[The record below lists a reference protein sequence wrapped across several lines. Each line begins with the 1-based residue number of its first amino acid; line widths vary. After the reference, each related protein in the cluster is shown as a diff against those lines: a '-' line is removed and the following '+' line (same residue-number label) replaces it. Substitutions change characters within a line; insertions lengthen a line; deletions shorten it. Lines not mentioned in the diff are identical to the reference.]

1 MSRDQRGW
9 LRVER
14 RKAGETWVLRYNVTR
29 ASDGKRVEHTRAIG
43 LLSQFPTESTAWVE
57 VERQNLNVN
66 NPDFRGRVAFAD
78 LCRHYL
84 QHEVLNPARKQQ
96 KKAHTTTEDYNR
108 IVTKRLIPRF
118 GRKDALR
125 IQPLEIES
133 WLDSL
138 EEREGLQHP
147 TLDKYRRQMFLVCK
161 HGQRHG
167 LIPRTQEAN
176 PLNFVRQSSTSDY
189 EAITI
194 TAAKTF
200 EVLQLMPQLERTL
213 TLLIAATGLRIS
225 ECLGLQ
231 WQDIDYGKQKIFV
244 RRAWTR
250 GEVGK
255 PKSRASKAPV
265 PLHPVLAAFLRE
277 WHGQTPYSKPE
288 DWAFPSERL
297 DGKQP
302 RVANMLVEDHLRPAA
317 VKAGVPEL
325 LGGQRVRFGFH
336 NLRHSLASFLVDS
349 GTDPKTV
356 QDMLR
361 QADVRTTLKF
371 YAHSKHETKLA
382 AQAQVLEAILR
393 KPASEAVN

>member
-1 MSRDQRGW
+1 MSREQRGW

-29 ASDGKRVEHTRAIG
+29 SSDGKRVEHTKAIG
-43 LLSQFPTESTAWVE
+43 LLCHYPTESTAWAE
-57 VERQNLNVN
+57 VERQNLNIN
-66 NPDFRGRVAFAD
+66 DPDLSGRLAFGD

-84 QHEVLNPARKQQ
+84 KHEVQNPARKQQ
-96 KKAHTTTEDYNR
+96 KKAHTTAEDYNR

-138 EEREGLQHP
+138 QEREGLQNP
-147 TLDKYRRQMFLVCK
+147 TLDKYRRQMFLVYK

-194 TAAKTF
+194 TAEKTF
-200 EVLQLMPQLERTL
+200 EILQLMPQPERTL

-231 WQDIDYGKQKIFV
+231 WQDIDYGKQKTFV

-250 GEVGK
+250 GKIGR
-255 PKSRASKAPV
+255 PKSKASKAPV

-277 WHGQTPYSKPE
+277 WHARTVYRKAD
-288 DWAFPSERL
+288 DWVFPSEKLGGR
-297 DGKQP
+297 QP
-302 RVANMLVEDHLRPAA
+302 RVANMLVEDYLRPAA
-317 VKAGVPEL
+317 VKAAVPEL
-325 LGGQRVRFGFH
+325 RGDGKVRFGFH

-361 QADVRTTLKF
+361 QADVQTTLKF

-382 AQAQVLEAILR
+382 AQAQVLQAILQ

>member
-133 WLDSL
+133 WMDSL
-138 EEREGLQHP
+138 EEQEGLQNP
-147 TLDKYRRQMFLVCK
+147 TLDKYRRQMFLVYK

-325 LGGQRVRFGFH
+325 LGGHRVRFGFH

-356 QDMLR
+356 QDLLR

-371 YAHSKHETKLA
+371 YAHSRHETKLA
-382 AQAQVLEAILR
+382 AQAQVLEAIPR